1 MMPAGAP
8 QLPPTDTMSGQ
19 SRTHD
24 RRAHPLDRTGAEHRL
39 GQYRLLR
46 PISAGG
52 MARVYEGRLDS
63 LAGVSTRVAIKVIH
77 PEHANDQAF
86 QELFITEARISAR
99 LEHQNLVRVQQF
111 NREGDLYYLVMELID
126 GITLRKMI
134 SLCRRHQ
141 IQLPVSVIAEVGRQV
156 CEGLEYAHGL
166 RNDAN
171 EAMQLVHRDIKPS
184 NLMLTNQGVVKVL
197 DFGISYSRGTE
208 IGTGVKGTWGYMALE
223 QIEGRRVAPPADV
236 YGLAA
241 VLFELATLEPLFDEK
256 DNNRIRERMVEDEA
270 ARRAAGIGGQ
280 YAELGAV
287 LVRGLQRDPAARFNN
302 CASFGRALARLITNP
317 VTIRDDLIQLGHN
330 FRGLDENNP
339 GAVDRVRSITTVPS
353 QVDPRTGSALG
364 LPVATGTVHGP
375 IMVPPEDRPKKEDR
389 AAPSWLS
396 FVVGGALMSAV
407 ASGVAVLVVLQI
419 NKPDVEP
426 VPNPG
431 LSPGQIVPPQN
442 VESPQATPNGGAA
455 GTPTGN
461 ETGTGATATGGS
473 GSTSAASGVAV
484 TTGGSGGN
492 PAPATTLGG
501 LKPRNPRGGT
511 TTAAPAPAPVPAP
524 TPAPDEP
531 TPEVGQVT
539 ISAFPVADIYID
551 GKKIRATPMFGADM
565 KPGTYQVELVTQAG
579 IKKSFALTVV
589 AGQTVKKVWNFSDNA
604 WQ

>member
-1 MMPAGAP
+1 MISTGAP
-8 QLPPTDTMSGQ
+8 QLPTTDTMSGQ

-317 VTIRDDLIQLGHN
+317 VTIRDDLIQLGQN

-375 IMVPPEDRPKKEDR
+375 IMVPPEERPKKEDR
-389 AAPSWLS
+389 SAPSWIS
-396 FVVGGALMSAV
+396 FVAGGAVMSAV

-419 NKPDVEP
+419 NKPDPEIAPPPPAAEVAVKPPPAPAEG
-426 VPNPG
+426 VPTEVPSSTG
-431 LSPGQIVPPQN
+431 PATAGSPASVAPPPAGQGGGTVRAGGGSRKPPAN
-442 VESPQATPNGGAA
+442 PNGGS
-455 GTPTGN
+455 
-461 ETGTGATATGGS
+461 S
-473 GSTSAASGVAV
+473 G
-484 TTGGSGGN
+484 
-492 PAPATTLGG
+492 P
-501 LKPRNPRGGT
+501 
-511 TTAAPAPAPVPAP
+511 APAPAPVAVDPVA
-524 TPAPDEP
+524 EF
-531 TPEVGQVT
+531 GQVT
-539 ISAFPVADIYID
+539 ISAFPKAAIYID
-551 GKKIRATPMFGADM
+551 GKMKRNTPMFAEDM
-565 KPGTYQVELVTQAG
+565 TPGTYQIELITEAG
-579 IKKSFALTVV
+579 IKKSFPITVV